1 MVDSIRL
8 QEAIKQNKLD
18 EEYIK
23 RRLFHLE
30 LKSKLNDRKLKKVA
44 SNSEQTSIETEFRR
58 EVELN
63 EFLRAQIDYYRRKLE
78 TTRLKSDSI
87 ENEHKQ
93 MSADYEILSSSVCE
107 ANFVEIYKQVDNIG
121 IILSIVS

>member
-1 MVDSIRL
+1 LVDSIRL

-44 SNSEQTSIETEFRR
+44 SNSEQTSVETEFRR

-93 MSADYEILSSSVCE
+93 MSADYEILSSSVYE

-121 IILSIVS
+121 MILS

>member
-8 QEAIKQNKLD
+8 QEAIKQKKLD

-44 SNSEQTSIETEFRR
+44 SSSEQTSVETEFRR

-78 TTRLKSDSI
+78 TTRLKSESI

-93 MSADYEILSSSVCE
+93 MRADYEILSSSVCE

-121 IILSIVS
+121 MILNIIS

>member
-87 ENEHKQ
+87 ENEQKQ
-93 MSADYEILSSSVCE
+93 MNADYEILSSSVCE